1 MMTRNHLLDNAKYI
15 LILLVVFGHIIEPLI
30 DTHVIMKVIYLSI
43 YSFHMPAFVVIAGML
58 SKTDLGDE
66 QLTKLLKSIVIPFLV
81 FTVLYEFFSFITTG
95 DVSNYTIN
103 LQPYWILWF
112 LYSLF
117 IWKLFL
123 PIILNFR
130 FPILI
135 AFSCAVAAGYTESI
149 GYFLGL
155 SRTLYF
161 FPFFIIG
168 YILTPKYLSEIK
180 IKFNSNLHLIMFMS
194 VLVLN
199 VLFFSFFHDMKHQW
213 LYGNHS
219 YSQLGNDGVM
229 AGVIRI
235 LLYAMSFVT
244 VMSVLLLIPNRKIS
258 LLDKGKN
265 SLYVYVWHGFF
276 IKIFSGIGIIYVVGR
291 FPEIVSLIIFFGMS
305 ALLMLVLSSNYIAKN
320 TQNFILEP
328 VRKFLIK
335 RS

>member
-1 MMTRNHLLDNAKYI
+1 MTRNHLLDNAKYI
-15 LILLVVFGHIIEPLI
+15 LILLVVFGHMIEPLI
-30 DTHVIMKVIYLSI
+30 DTYVITKVIYLSI

-58 SKTDLGDE
+58 SKADLGGE
-66 QLTKLLKSIVIPFLV
+66 QLSKLIKLIVIPFIV
-81 FTVLYEFFSFITTG
+81 FTVLYEFFSFIKTG

-112 LYSLF
+112 LYSLL

-123 PIILNFR
+123 PLILHFR

-135 AFSCAVAAGYTESI
+135 SFSFAVAAGYAESI

-168 YILTPKYLSEIK
+168 YILTPKYLSELK
-180 IKFNSNLHLIMFMS
+180 IKFNSNLYLMMFVS
-194 VLVLN
+194 ILVLN
-199 VLFFSFFHDMKHQW
+199 VVFFSFFHDMKHQW
-213 LYGNHS
+213 LYGSHS
-219 YSQLGNDGVM
+219 YSQLGNDGMM
-229 AGVIRI
+229 AGVTRV
-235 LLYAMSFVT
+235 LLYAVSFVT

-258 LLDKGKN
+258 ALDKGEN

-276 IKIFSGIGIIYVVGR
+276 IKIFSGIGIIYVVGN
-291 FPEIVSLIIFFGMS
+291 FSEIVSLIIFFGMS
-305 ALLMLVLSSNYIAKN
+305 VLLMLILSSNYIAKN
-320 TQNFILEP
+320 TQNLILEP
-328 VRKFLIK
+328 VHKFLIN